1 MILLIEIAA
10 VLIIGLVVSTIVCL
24 ASAPCAM
31 SVRRGSK

>member
-1 MILLIEIAA
+1 MTFLIEMSA
-10 VLIIGLVVSTIVCL
+10 VLLIGLVVSTIVCL

>member
-1 MILLIEIAA
+1 MTFLIEIAA

-24 ASAPCAM
+24 ATASCAM